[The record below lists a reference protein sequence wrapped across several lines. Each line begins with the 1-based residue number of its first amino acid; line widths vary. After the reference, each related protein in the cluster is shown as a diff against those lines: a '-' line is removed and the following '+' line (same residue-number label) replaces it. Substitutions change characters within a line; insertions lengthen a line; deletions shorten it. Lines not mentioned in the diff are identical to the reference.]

1 MEKGQWYNLTF
12 DIKSS
17 IARKISYAIQ
27 RNGAVHKG
35 AAGNEDWTPYVQDVV
50 SLEASADGKYQTVN
64 VNFKMNYDT
73 DEGSIFNIAMGAV
86 EGNKITNQH
95 RICIDNISLTKIEE
109 PEDVFPDIP
118 AGTNL
123 ITNGDFSDG
132 ETGWNAYILSA
143 DLGTKVVENG
153 KIVYTVN
160 KPGTEEWNVKLTQEP
175 LTLEGGKKYH
185 FTFKVTSSTDRKI
198 KYVFQD
204 PKNGYAWYG
213 GETLDLKANEEK
225 TVDYTVDL
233 TGKETSTMIQMNVNM
248 GILDVYNEDG
258 TKTSYVPT
266 EAAEIILS
274 DFSLTEIT
282 E

>member
-1 MEKGQWYNLTF
+1 M
-12 DIKSS
+12 
-17 IARKISYAIQ
+17 
-27 RNGAVHKG
+27 
-35 AAGNEDWTPYVQDVV
+35 
-50 SLEASADGKYQTVN
+50 
-64 VNFKMNYDT
+64 
-73 DEGSIFNIAMGAV
+73 
-86 EGNKITNQH
+86 
-95 RICIDNISLTKIEE
+95 
-109 PEDVFPDIP
+109 
-118 AGTNL
+118 
-123 ITNGDFSDG
+123 
-132 ETGWNAYILSA
+132 
-143 DLGTKVVENG
+143 VENG

-233 TGKETSTMIQMNVNM
+233 TGKETSTTIQMNVNM